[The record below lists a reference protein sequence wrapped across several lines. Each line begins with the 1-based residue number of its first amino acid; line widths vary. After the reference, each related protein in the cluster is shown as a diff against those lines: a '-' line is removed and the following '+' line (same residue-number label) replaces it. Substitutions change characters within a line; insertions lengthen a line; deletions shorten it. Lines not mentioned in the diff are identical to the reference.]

1 MAIGGQGLPIPTPS
15 NNGTIY
21 GLPFNF
27 ATVPGTNVIALAAGN
42 VYQIPPG
49 WWWYDAGATSA
60 LVIRDPISGAL
71 LPPVPG
77 IQASGLAA
85 TATARTGIINS
96 DGVNYFL
103 VNVKALSVGA
113 IVTAAGTNYVQSST
127 VVTPTTNSTDS
138 VWHAIVGGSITSITI
153 GNDAKG
159 NVGGTNFTLPP
170 TLIVGQPPMTLAN
183 LPSTAVALG
192 GIQAAA
198 TCTISANAIN
208 AVTVVVTGGA
218 AGGSGAGYLS
228 APPVQVVPNPFDPN
242 LGIIT
247 VPALTAV
254 VGGAG
259 TVTAVVLD
267 RPGTAGGVPT
277 LTITGAGSSAT
288 ATAYVGI
295 ASAAT
300 DTIILQWLGGG
311 G

>member
-15 NNGTIY
+15 NNGTMY

-27 ATVPGTNVIALAAGN
+27 ATVPGSNVIALAAGN

-60 LVIRDPISGAL
+60 LVIRDPVSGVTV
-71 LPPVPG
+71 PPVPG
-77 IQASGLAA
+77 SQASGLAA

-103 VNVKALSVGA
+103 INPKALPVGA
-113 IVTAAGTNYVQSST
+113 IVTAAGTLYVQSST

-138 VWHAIVGGSITSITI
+138 VWHAIVGGAITSITV

-159 NVGGTNFTLPP
+159 NLGGTNFTLPP
-170 TLIVGQPPMTLAN
+170 TLVIGQPPMTLAN
-183 LPSTAVALG
+183 LPSTATALG
-192 GIQAAA
+192 GVQAAA
-198 TCTISANAIN
+198 TVALSTNSLGT
-208 AVTVVVTGGA
+208 VTMVVTGGVA
-218 AGGSGAGYLS
+218 TTSGAGYLS

-247 VPALTAV
+247 VPAMTAV

-267 RPGTAGGVPT
+267 HAGTAGGVPT

-295 ASAAT
+295 ATAAT
-300 DTIILQWLGGG
+300 DTVMLQWLGGG